1 MVNLESGTSRSRAVR
16 QNRKMRLNF
25 LLIVGACIL
34 IAACKNQN
42 NEKLQSAERITAENQ
57 FDFPDSLSARRISFV
72 LNLKQSVAKNAW
84 PDFGNKSTEG
94 TLIYFNADKSEIF
107 FADSLVIETLDSYK
121 KHSDDY
127 LLASR
132 TDSIPFHMENMLS
145 FDKGDSSKLYFNN
158 PVEQYCSVEEIA
170 QYIPSVESSEMWS
183 TMVIH
188 EMFHHYQFNNENYKE
203 YAKSEISVLPFDT
216 RDLSRLGREDDNFLS
231 MIQNENDLL
240 MKAISEN
247 NISSRDSSIS
257 AFLENRK
264 NRMDQYGKEYP
275 NLEQVEDFYILQ
287 EGSARYIEFKS
298 MFELSEYAK
307 DSGSVAISND
317 PMFNSFQEF
326 KEINLTDPAFSYLT
340 YAAPSDYHY
349 TIGFNIMRLLDKLEI
364 EYQPFLINKPHKG
377 LHKYLEDYINTLPNT
392 G

>member
-1 MVNLESGTSRSRAVR
+1 
-16 QNRKMRLNF
+16 MRLYF
-25 LLIVGACIL
+25 LLIIGASLL
-34 IAACKNQN
+34 ITACNNQN
-42 NEKLQSAERITAENQ
+42 KERLQSSENLLEVNK
-57 FDFPDSLSARRISFV
+57 FDFPDSLSARRILFV
-72 LNLKQSVAKNAW
+72 LNLKKDVAKSAW
-84 PDFGNKSTEG
+84 PDFGKRSTEG

-107 FADSLVIETLDSYK
+107 FADSLVIETLDSFK

-127 LLASR
+127 LLTSR

-145 FDKGDSSKLYFNN
+145 FDQGDSSKLYFSN

-170 QYIPSVESSEMWS
+170 LYIPSVESSEMWS
-183 TMVIH
+183 SMVIH

-203 YAKSEISVLPFDT
+203 YAKSEISTLPFDT
-216 RDLSRLGREDDNFLS
+216 RDLSRLSREDDNFLS

-240 MKAISEN
+240 MKAFSEN
-247 NISSRDSSIS
+247 IGSSRDSLIS

-264 NRMDQYGKEYP
+264 TRIDKYGKEYP
-275 NLEQVEDFYILQ
+275 YFEQVEDFYIIQ
-287 EGSARYIEFKS
+287 EGSARYIEYKS

-307 DSGSVAISND
+307 NSSSIVISND

-326 KEINLTDPAFSYLT
+326 NEINLTDPAFSYLT

-349 TIGFNIMRLLDKLEI
+349 TIGFNIMRLLDELEI
-364 EYQPFLINKPHKG
+364 DYKHSLLNEPQKG
-377 LHKYLEDYINTLPNT
+377 LHKYLKDYINTLPNN